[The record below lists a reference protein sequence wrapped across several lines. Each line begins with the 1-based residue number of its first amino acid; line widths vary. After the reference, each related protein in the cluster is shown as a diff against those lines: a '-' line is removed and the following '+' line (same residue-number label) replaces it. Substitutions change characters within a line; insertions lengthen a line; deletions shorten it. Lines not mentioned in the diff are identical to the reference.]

1 MRLTRKLLLFAS
13 LSIFSSATSVKY
25 YDTGAQISGAEPS
38 VSFPRIAYRDLS
50 NSTPP
55 ADITQPSY
63 IILSSAS
70 AEIVSFRA
78 VAPKNY
84 RQEPRHGSSLFSALH

>member
-13 LSIFSSATSVKY
+13 LCSFSGATSVKY
-25 YDTGAQISGAEPS
+25 YDTGAQISSAEPS

-50 NSTPP
+50 NSTTP

-63 IILSSAS
+63 IIL
-70 AEIVSFRA
+70 
-78 VAPKNY
+78 
-84 RQEPRHGSSLFSALH
+84 LLHLLR